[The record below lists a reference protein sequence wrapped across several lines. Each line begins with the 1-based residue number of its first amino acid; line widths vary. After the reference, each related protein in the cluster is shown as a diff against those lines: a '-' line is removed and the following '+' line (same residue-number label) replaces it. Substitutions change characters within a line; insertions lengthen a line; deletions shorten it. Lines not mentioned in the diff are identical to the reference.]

1 LGNSTIRD
9 DGSQVGIGGATNSSY
24 QVYITTSNND
34 GTLGLDSS
42 ASINAMYFLTSGTKK
57 FEVSWDSA
65 KIIRLLPYA
74 TGSFFQIGNPANASN
89 SNTDYVFISE
99 GTYGNVMIGP
109 GLGNGL
115 GNLTG
120 ATAATHKIQLKGAV
134 FADTSI
140 ACAGDITAY
149 YSSDRRF
156 KDNIVKIEK
165 PLEKINSINGVTWQW
180 NDHVQL
186 DTKNSPATGLIA
198 QEVQSVFPEVVRE
211 RADGY
216 LALDYQKMAGL
227 FVESIKELHSM
238 IKNLQEEINQIKNK

>member
-1 LGNSTIRD
+1 
-9 DGSQVGIGGATNSSY
+9 
-24 QVYITTSNND
+24 
-34 GTLGLDSS
+34 
-42 ASINAMYFLTSGTKK
+42 M
-57 FEVSWDSA
+57 
-65 KIIRLLPYA
+65 LPYQ
-74 TGSFFQIGNPANASN
+74 TGSFFQIGNPSNAAN

-99 GTYGNVMIGP
+99 STYGNVIIGP
-109 GLGNGL
+109 GLGNAL

-156 KDNIVKIEK
+156 KDDIVRIDN
-165 PLEKINSINGVTWQW
+165 PLGRINQINGVFWKW
-180 NDHVQL
+180 NDNVSI
-186 DTKNSPATGLIA
+186 DTKNSPNTGLIA
-198 QEVQSVFPEVVRE
+198 QEVQGVLPEVVKE

-227 FVESIKELHSM
+227 FVESIKELNTMVTELKSELEI
-238 IKNLQEEINQIKNK
+238 IKSKLDARIIN